1 MLYFWKNRFFVKFFV
16 FDIKENIL
24 LHFEHQILDVKI
36 WILPW
41 KSIQK
46 IQYLSYCH
54 QFFCG
59 KSFGSIKR
67 NGNCIYTLIVW
78 KLWKIEYFDDC
89 VYVKYSRI
97 FYRILHYTPQK
108 IDICGQKNVFFQKW
122 SKKCKK
128 SKRWDFQKYI
138 GISPKKFEGCR
149 VKIMTCVFF
158 WLQDDRRRQ
167 NSFLYSVIWK
177 EPFLRYIFNFFVHF
191 QQSFDFYASY
201 EPDLFTDTNYY
212 VKRSSQIPW
221 TCSHSPLKMF

>member
-1 MLYFWKNRFFVKFFV
+1 MLRNSFSVYPRGVKTKHRSQFLSYDHQNFFWANLKRFLRSHRFDFFNFLLYFWKNRFFVKFFV

-24 LHFEHQILDVKI
+24 LHFEHQILDVKT

-59 KSFGSIKR
+59 ESFGSIKR

-97 FYRILHYTPQK
+97 FYCIFHYTPQK
-108 IDICGQKNVFFQKW
+108 IDICGQKMYFFKNEA
-122 SKKCKK
+122 KNAKNRNGETFK
-128 SKRWDFQKYI
+128 SI
-138 GISPKKFEGCR
+138 
-149 VKIMTCVFF
+149 
-158 WLQDDRRRQ
+158 
-167 NSFLYSVIWK
+167 
-177 EPFLRYIFNFFVHF
+177 LRYPQKN
-191 QQSFDFYASY
+191 
-201 EPDLFTDTNYY
+201 
-212 VKRSSQIPW
+212 
-221 TCSHSPLKMF
+221 LKVVE

>member
-1 MLYFWKNRFFVKFFV
+1 MKKSIFCKIFA

-24 LHFEHQILDVKI
+24 LHFEHQILDVKT

-59 KSFGSIKR
+59 ESFGSIKI

-97 FYRILHYTPQK
+97 FYCIFHYTPQK
-108 IDICGQKNVFFQKW
+108 IDICGQKKGIFSKMKQKMQKIETVRL
-122 SKKCKK
+122 SKVY
-128 SKRWDFQKYI
+128 WD
-138 GISPKKFEGCR
+138 
-149 VKIMTCVFF
+149 
-158 WLQDDRRRQ
+158 
-167 NSFLYSVIWK
+167 
-177 EPFLRYIFNFFVHF
+177 
-191 QQSFDFYASY
+191 
-201 EPDLFTDTNYY
+201 
-212 VKRSSQIPW
+212 IPE
-221 TCSHSPLKMF
+221 KMWRL